1 MSTLKEPAVVVV
13 GNSSSSSTDEDV
25 AVPISTNVIEPITAK
40 RPLWRRLVGFFWDSV
55 DGDPRD
61 RRYIQKLDTFLL

>member
-1 MSTLKEPAVVVV
+1 MSTT
-13 GNSSSSSTDEDV
+13 NTSSAAAAKHAASVTDEEV
-25 AVPISTNVIEPITAK
+25 ASPVVENYDGESAQK
-40 RPLWRRLVGFFWDSV
+40 RPLWRRLVGYVWDSV